1 MKSSVLQ
8 NSNNIRRLFQR
19 LKQNTGGGGESLI
32 DILNTEYKTEYV
44 YPYSY
49 VALCKLGLPN
59 SDPNHRI
66 IRVDFTNFDNPISL
80 RALGSWDDR
89 ATLTYT

>member
-1 MKSSVLQ
+1 MKPSVLQ
-8 NSNNIRRLFQR
+8 NHNNIRRLFQK
-19 LKQNTGGGGESLI
+19 LKQNTGGENSLI

-49 VALCKLGLPN
+49 VALCKLGLPD

-66 IRVDFTNFDNPISL
+66 IRIDFTTFDNPVSQK
-80 RALGSWDDR
+80 ALGSWDDR